1 MHFYVLMLTAKD
13 FVQCKISDSTF
24 DECVR
29 NGLQNAIPHLA
40 IGNRLTVYSN
50 NYKFP
55 TLVFPILILN
65 YYKFEDIMLFRY
77 SKTRLE

>member
-1 MHFYVLMLTAKD
+1 MHFYVLMMTAKD

-40 IGNRLTVYSN
+40 IGNRLTIYSN
-50 NYKFP
+50 
-55 TLVFPILILN
+55 
-65 YYKFEDIMLFRY
+65 
-77 SKTRLE
+77 